1 MGIWQILG
9 IAPTS
14 DSRAIKRAYAALLKK
29 THPEDDPEG
38 FQRLREA
45 YGEALEQA
53 KTLESQARADAHSVG
68 GSANDAAASN
78 GEHDAERLPAWGE
91 ANRLAQRRR
100 VTRTN
105 DQQGSPAHPGPTDMP
120 ASVSE
125 QPVDVLD
132 PDGLIRLFEELYN
145 DYAQRIQVEKWNEL
159 LEHEQLQNFSF
170 KQEVQPKVLAF
181 LSEHPHL
188 QLSVWQRLDQIF
200 YWTDDE
206 VGLAKLVPPD
216 FAAFVLNSIR
226 QPAALRFE
234 YLPLG
239 KDFSHDEFLSLRAR
253 GAALLGNGRLREAME
268 QFDTAYILF
277 HRDPDLLRL
286 RATTLHLL
294 GEDLRA
300 EEDWKAL
307 VAAFPN
313 ERDALLRL
321 ADRFLETERAAEAV
335 DLIQRALDLLPND
348 PQALLGLA
356 RCLRELER
364 FGEARQVCD
373 LALLLEPSDIELRI
387 RLLDLQ
393 AMQVGQLL
401 EVLKRYPG
409 DRDSRFAAGELLFEL
424 ERYADCERLLT
435 EAPMYGSTSEMK
447 TLLGRV
453 WIILG
458 REEEGA
464 RCLDQAVDLSSSS
477 SQNAYYAWLHRG
489 LYRTGCE
496 QWSAAEKDLKTAQ
509 TLFSGENVIIWA
521 ALADCAIGQH
531 HHKEALELISRTLSL
546 KPEGVHY
553 GKRAIIRYRLGQYE
567 DALADFERASTNRSI
582 HPDWLWMKG
591 LCELQTRRYD
601 EALKSLE
608 HARNFG
614 DSPIVRVA
622 LCELYLRKSR
632 YAEALAEAEKATEV
646 DGKLLLLQGWAYRKL
661 GRSHEARGTFMRA
674 AEVTPDDPEILRFA
688 LDELAASGEASALD
702 YADRI
707 LALEPEDTETQM
719 RRISVLFEHG
729 RAAEAESAISELL
742 NRPSIEPF
750 YPPLHYYIGAM
761 LVEKGEYESA
771 MPHLRRAYDAGLR
784 GDVTSLLSIALF
796 EIGLTEEAL
805 QLARAAYEE
814 NPSHPDYKS
823 RLEKME
829 GRSSIPSSLRQLMR
843 SPSRRES
850 WPFSMKL
857 RPIRIEPRDVR
868 PYEMEGWNR

>member
-14 DSRAIKRAYAALLKK
+14 DTRAIKRAYAALLKK

-53 KTLESQARADAHSVG
+53 KTLNAQPHADEHSAN
-68 GSANDAAASN
+68 GSAASD
-78 GEHDAERLPAWGE
+78 GDRLPAWGE

-100 VTRTN
+100 VTRT
-105 DQQGSPAHPGPTDMP
+105 DEDSVPAHSDQPTVP
-120 ASVSE
+120 ASVPAQSTNG
-125 QPVDVLD
+125 LD
-132 PDGLIRLFEELYN
+132 ADGLIRLFEELYN
-145 DYAQRIQVEKWNEL
+145 DYAQRIQFEKWSEL
-159 LEHEQLQNFSF
+159 LEREPLRNFSF

-188 QLSVWQRLDQIF
+188 PLPVWQKFDQIF

-206 VGLAKLVPPD
+206 VGLARLVPPD

-234 YLPLG
+234 YLPLTS
-239 KDFSHDEFLSLRAR
+239 DFAHDEFLSLRGR
-253 GAALLGNGRLREAME
+253 GAAMLGNGRLREAVE
-268 QFDTAYILF
+268 QFDAAYALF
-277 HRDPDLLRL
+277 HGDPDLLRL

-300 EEDWKAL
+300 EEDWKAW

-321 ADRFLETERAAEAV
+321 ADRFLETERAVEA
-335 DLIQRALDLLPND
+335 LELLRRALDLLPND

-364 FGEARQVCD
+364 FGEAEQVCD

-393 AMQVGQLL
+393 AMRAEQLS

-409 DRDSRFAAGELLFEL
+409 DRDARFAAGELLFGL
-424 ERYADCERLLT
+424 ERYTDCERLLT
-435 EAPMYGSTSEMK
+435 EAPVYGSTSEMK
-447 TLLGRV
+447 ALLGRV
-453 WIILG
+453 LIKAG

-464 RCLDQAVDLSSSS
+464 RCLDQAVDLSAS
-477 SQNAYYAWLHRG
+477 SQQNGYYAWLYRG
-489 LYRTGCE
+489 LYRIDCE
-496 QWSAAEKDLKTAQ
+496 EWSAAEKDLRTAQ
-509 TLFSGENVIIWA
+509 TLFFGEDVRIWA

-531 HHKEALELISRTLSL
+531 HHEEALELIGRALRL

-553 GKRAIIRYRLGQYE
+553 GKRAVIRYRLGQYE
-567 DALADFERASTNRSI
+567 DALADFERASVNRSGD
-582 HPDWLWMKG
+582 PNWLWMKG
-591 LCELQTRRYD
+591 LCELKTRRYD
-601 EALKSLE
+601 EALQSLE
-608 HARNFG
+608 HSRNFG
-614 DSPIVRVA
+614 DSPLVRAA
-622 LCELYLRKSR
+622 LCELYLRKGR
-632 YAEALAEAEKATEV
+632 YAEALAEVENEAEA
-646 DGKLLLLQGWAYRKL
+646 DGKSLLLQGWAYRKL
-661 GRSHEARGTFMRA
+661 GRSHEARSSFMRA
-674 AEVTPDDPEILRFA
+674 AESAPDDPGILRFV
-688 LDELAASGEASALD
+688 LDELAARGEESALD

-707 LALEPEDTETQM
+707 LTLEPDDAETQM
-719 RRISVLFEHG
+719 RRIGVLFEHE
-729 RAAEAESAISELL
+729 RIEEAESAIAELL
-742 NRPSIEPF
+742 KNRSIESL
-750 YPPLHYYIGAM
+750 YPQVRYFIGC
-761 LVEKGEYESA
+761 LLLQKGEYEA
-771 MPHLRRAYDAGLR
+771 AINHLRYACEAGLR
-784 GDVTSLLSIALF
+784 GDATSLLSIALF
-796 EIGLTEEAL
+796 ETGMTEEAL
-805 QLARAAYEE
+805 LSAREAYAE

-829 GRSSIPSSLRQLMR
+829 GRSRIPSSLRQLMR

-857 RPIRIEPRDVR
+857 RPVRIEPREVR
-868 PYEMEGWNR
+868 PYETEGWDR

>member
-100 VTRTN
+100 VPRTN
-105 DQQGSPAHPGPTDMP
+105 EEGIPSHPGSTDVP
-120 ASVSE
+120 ASASGKSVE
-125 QPVDVLD
+125 VLD
-132 PDGLIRLFEELYN
+132 PDGLIRLFEELYD

-159 LEHEQLQNFSF
+159 LEHEQLRNFSF

-188 QLSVWQRLDQIF
+188 PLPVWQRLDQIF

-216 FAAFVLNSIR
+216 FAAFVLTSIR

-253 GAALLGNGRLREAME
+253 GAALLGNGRLREAIE
-268 QFDTAYILF
+268 QFDKAHMLF
-277 HRDPDLLRL
+277 HEDPDLLRL

-307 VAAFPN
+307 VAEFPN

-321 ADRFLETERAAEAV
+321 ADRFLETERAAEAL
-335 DLIQRALDLLPND
+335 DLLRRALDLLPND

-364 FGEARQVCD
+364 CGEARQVCD

-393 AMQVGQLL
+393 AMQVEQLL
-401 EVLKRYPG
+401 DVLKRYPG
-409 DRDSRFAAGELLFEL
+409 DRVSRFAAGELLFEL

-435 EAPMYGSTSEMK
+435 EASMYGSTSEMK

-458 REEEGA
+458 REEEGS
-464 RCLDQAVDLSSSS
+464 RCLDQAIDLNSSS

-489 LYRTGCE
+489 LYRIKCE

-509 TLFSGENVIIWA
+509 TLFLGENAAIWA
-521 ALADCAIGQH
+521 ALADCAIGQDH
-531 HHKEALELISRTLSL
+531 HEEALELINRALSL

-553 GKRAIIRYRLGQYE
+553 GKRAVVRYRLGQYE
-567 DALADFERASTNRSI
+567 DALADFERASANRS
-582 HPDWLWMKG
+582 PQPNWLWMKG
-591 LCELQTRRYD
+591 LCELKTRRYD
-601 EALKSLE
+601 EALQSLE
-608 HARNFG
+608 DSRNFG
-614 DSPIVRVA
+614 DSPLVRAA
-622 LCELYLRKSR
+622 LCELYLRKGR
-632 YAEALAEAEKATEV
+632 YAEALAEAEHATEV
-646 DGKLLLLQGWAYRKL
+646 DGKMLLLQGWAYRKL
-661 GRSHEARGTFMRA
+661 GRSREARSTFMRA
-674 AEVTPDDPEILRFA
+674 AEVAPDDPEILRFA
-688 LDELAASGEASALD
+688 LDELAARGEALALD

-707 LALEPEDTETQM
+707 LALEPDDIETQM
-719 RRISVLFEHG
+719 RRIGVLFEHE
-729 RAAEAESAISELL
+729 RTVEAGAVISELL
-742 NRPSIEPF
+742 NRQSIKPL
-750 YPPLHYYIGAM
+750 YPQVHYYIGAWS
-761 LVEKGEYESA
+761 LEKGEYESA
-771 MPHLRRAYDAGLR
+771 MQHLRQAYDAGMR

-796 EIGLTEEAL
+796 ENGMTEEAL
-805 QLARAAYEE
+805 HLARQASEE

-823 RLEKME
+823 RLEKMR

-857 RPIRIEPRDVR
+857 HPVRIEPRDVR